1 MGEIRIDPKKQFSKR
16 LARWTSVF
24 WFFYMTWLSVI
35 VLLEPSAAL
44 YCVYMAIIVSVIMM
58 TYVIAYTRNSI
69 AEKLAFAMLNKAKIE
84 IGLKSAGNPSSR
96 KEVENDEEDLTDSEE
111 GGGNG

>member
-24 WFFYMTWLSVI
+24 LFFYMTWLSVI

-58 TYVIAYTRNSI
+58 TNVIAYTRNSI